1 MWIHL
6 QKLRMPLVST
16 TSHSLREYSAGIHQE
31 AGMVLTRKSRYASAI
46 DNLEADELSVARS
59 LLRTRHVEEDMS
71 YQLLS
76 MYREKELLDK

>member
-1 MWIHL
+1 
-6 QKLRMPLVST
+6 
-16 TSHSLREYSAGIHQE
+16 
-31 AGMVLTRKSRYASAI
+31 MVLTRKSRYASAI